1 MGKDQPFFLRKN
13 SRRRLKKALGLQS
26 PPSAPPP
33 PPLRSPEPID
43 SSYNNNN
50 NTSLVVGSSTGPGKG
65 KKKAGATARLWMRFD
80 RLGNSELVECDKS
93 AIIKRVSIPP
103 RDLRILGPVFS
114 HSSNILARE
123 KAMVVN
129 LEFIRAIVT
138 AEEVLILEPLCQE
151 VLPFVDQLRQQLPHK
166 TAVNIQQVSRNA
178 DIHASTGGQWL
189 PVPEAAEGLQ
199 CELPFEF
206 HVLEIALEVVC
217 TYLDS
222 NVADLE
228 RDAYPVLD
236 ELARNV
242 STKNLE
248 HVRSLKSNLT
258 RLLARVQKVRDEI
271 EHLLDDNEDMAD
283 LYLTRKWIQN
293 QQSEALV
300 GSAASNSITLATPH
314 LPRLGSNRS
323 ASMVTG
329 SVLDDD
335 DDVEDLEMLLE
346 AYFMQLDGTRNKILS
361 VREYIDD
368 TEDYVN
374 IQLDNQRNELIQLQ
388 LVLTIASFAIAVD
401 TLIAGMF
408 GMNIPCQLYHIHGI
422 FGYFV
427 GSSSTGCLFL
437 FLLVLGYARWKKL
450 LGS

>member
-1 MGKDQPFFLRKN
+1 MFP
-13 SRRRLKKALGLQS
+13 
-26 PPSAPPP
+26 
-33 PPLRSPEPID
+33 
-43 SSYNNNN
+43 
-50 NTSLVVGSSTGPGKG
+50 
-65 KKKAGATARLWMRFD
+65 
-80 RLGNSELVECDKS
+80 
-93 AIIKRVSIPP
+93 
-103 RDLRILGPVFS
+103 
-114 HSSNILARE
+114 ARE

-178 DIHASTGGQWL
+178 GIHASTGGQWL

-258 RLLARVQKVRDEI
+258 RLLARVQKVGSFQYSNLNTC
-271 EHLLDDNEDMAD
+271 HA
-283 LYLTRKWIQN
+283 
-293 QQSEALV
+293 QQSLL
-300 GSAASNSITLATPH
+300 NSTVKKNTTL
-314 LPRLGSNRS
+314 S
-323 ASMVTG
+323 
-329 SVLDDD
+329 
-335 DDVEDLEMLLE
+335 
-346 AYFMQLDGTRNKILS
+346 NKI
-361 VREYIDD
+361 I
-368 TEDYVN
+368 
-374 IQLDNQRNELIQLQ
+374 LILII
-388 LVLTIASFAIAVD
+388 LIHTALLLALKTNASF
-401 TLIAGMF
+401 F
-408 GMNIPCQLYHIHGI
+408 
-422 FGYFV
+422 
-427 GSSSTGCLFL
+427 
-437 FLLVLGYARWKKL
+437 
-450 LGS
+450 